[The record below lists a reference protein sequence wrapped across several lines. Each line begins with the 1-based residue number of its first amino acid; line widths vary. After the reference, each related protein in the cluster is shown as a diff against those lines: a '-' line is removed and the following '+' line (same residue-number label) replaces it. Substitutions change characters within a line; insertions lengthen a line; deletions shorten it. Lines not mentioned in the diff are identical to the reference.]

1 MKKAKIALS
10 VFIASL
16 VSLPAYALWGDSDS
30 ALKELKFSMVQG
42 IQSNEY
48 KAAQIMSEYV
58 SEKTD
63 GKLTIS
69 LYTDSQ
75 LGDDLETM
83 EQMTAGALDLGY
95 VNYGRYN
102 VFMPELTLLQYPYVF
117 KDFAHIQRFSETE
130 YFKEKKQ
137 EILNKYKWRQ
147 LSLAYGGVR
156 NTTTTVKEINTV
168 ADFKSLKIRT
178 PKAKG
183 NMAYVTE
190 LGGSPTPMAFSEVY
204 LALKTNAVD
213 GQENPLSI
221 IDSAKFYEVQKNLI
235 LTKHLTTGMNVVIS
249 DISWNRIPE
258 EFRDTVKKGA
268 ELAAEHVTEAYLQ
281 DELNLIT
288 KFEQAGMKVIQPDL
302 TEFIEAFVPL
312 KSAYKD
318 KGEEY
323 RKVVDAVNQS
333 AQLK

>member
-1 MKKAKIALS
+1 MKKVKIA
-10 VFIASL
+10 ISL
-16 VSLPAYALWGDSDS
+16 IMSSLMSLPTYAFWGSSNSD
-30 ALKELKFSMVQG
+30 LEELKFSMVQG

-48 KAAQIMSEYV
+48 KAAKIMSDYV
-58 SEKTD
+58 NDNTD
-63 GKLTIS
+63 GKLTIR
-69 LYTDSQ
+69 LYSDAQ

-117 KDFAHIQRFSETE
+117 KDFAHIQRFSETA
-130 YFKEKKQ
+130 YFQEKKQ

-147 LSLAYGGVR
+147 LSLAYGGAR
-156 NTTTTVKEINTV
+156 NTTTTVKEINSV
-168 ADFKSLKIRT
+168 EDFKSLKIRT

-183 NMAYVTE
+183 NMAYVSE
-190 LGGSPTPMAFSEVY
+190 LGASPTPMAFSEVY

-221 IDSAKFYEVQKNLI
+221 IDSAKFYEVQKNLT
-235 LTKHLTTGMNVVIS
+235 LTKHITIGMNIVVS

-258 EFRDTVKKGA
+258 DYRDIVKKGA
-268 ELAAEHVTEAYLQ
+268 ELAAQYVTDAYIR
-281 DELNLIT
+281 DEKNLIT
-288 KFEQAGMKVIQPDL
+288 KFENAGMKVSKPDL
-302 TEFIEAFVPL
+302 SEFAEAFVPL
-312 KSAYKD
+312 KTSYKD

-323 RKVVDAVNQS
+323 QKVVDAVNES
-333 AQLK
+333 S